1 MKQTLLTIAENRP
14 LTASV
19 YRMALAAADL
29 EEQRPGQF
37 INLRLAGR
45 FLRRPISV
53 YDWEPGKVTIIY
65 KAVGHGTEQL
75 SRMKAGETLDALTGL
90 GNGYDLSKAGERPLL
105 LGGGVGV
112 PPLYLL
118 AKRLRAE
125 GKAVTAVLGFNT
137 KEEVFAE
144 EEFRAL
150 GCEVTVT
157 TADGSYGVKGFV
169 TDALPEEYSFFY
181 TCGPEPM
188 LKAVY
193 KATKRPGQ
201 FSFEERMGCGF
212 GACMGCTCRTI
223 TGWKRICREGP
234 VLDKEEILWAD

>member
-90 GNGYDLSKAGERPLL
+90 GNGYDLSRAGDSPLL

-112 PPLYLL
+112 PPLYWL
-118 AKRLRAE
+118 AKELRGA
-125 GKAVTAVLGFNT
+125 GKPVCAVLGFGSR
-137 KEEVFAE
+137 EDVFAE

-150 GCEVTVT
+150 GCDTRVT
-157 TADGSYGVKGFV
+157 TVDGSYGRKGFV
-169 TDALPEEYSFFY
+169 TDAMPESCSYFY

-188 LKAVY
+188 LRAVWA
-193 KATKRPGQ
+193 KTVSEGE
-201 FSFEERMGCGF
+201 FSLEERMGCGF
-212 GACMGCTCRTI
+212 GACMGCTVRTKS
-223 TGWKRICREGP
+223 GPKRICKDGP
-234 VLDKEEILWAD
+234 VLRKEEILWEE